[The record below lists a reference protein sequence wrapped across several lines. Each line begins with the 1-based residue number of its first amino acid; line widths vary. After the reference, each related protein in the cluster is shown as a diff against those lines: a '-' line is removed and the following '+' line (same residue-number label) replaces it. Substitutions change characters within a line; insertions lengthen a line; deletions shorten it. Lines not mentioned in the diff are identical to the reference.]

1 VKRGETIV
9 EIDGQAMK
17 DHADDVHAQV
27 LAAEADIRKR
37 EAEHAIAMED
47 LRQELRVAQASY
59 DKAVLDNKTAEV
71 RTSIDVEILKLAVE
85 EEDANYKQLQKNV
98 AITEEL
104 HKAELKILAFTRDR
118 HSRHRD
124 RHKDDVNVF
133 NMKASIGGLAVMN
146 QIWRGGEMGQVQ
158 EGDQIAPG
166 QPFMKIVD
174 TASMQLD
181 SSVNQVDSEKLRIGQ
196 PAIVHFDAFP
206 GIELKGTVMSVGAM
220 GARTGRENYYV
231 RSIPVRVDIH
241 GGDPRI
247 IPDLSASADVI
258 LGEVPNALRAPL
270 SAVREQEGRTYVYLK
285 TREGFQARE
294 VKLGMRNEVEVA
306 IESGLKAGD
315 EILLGSLR

>member
-1 VKRGETIV
+1 
-9 EIDGQAMK
+9 
-17 DHADDVHAQV
+17 
-27 LAAEADIRKR
+27 
-37 EAEHAIAMED
+37 
-47 LRQELRVAQASY
+47 
-59 DKAVLDNKTAEV
+59 
-71 RTSIDVEILKLAVE
+71 
-85 EEDANYKQLQKNV
+85 
-98 AITEEL
+98 
-104 HKAELKILAFTRDR
+104 
-118 HSRHRD
+118 
-124 RHKDDVNVF
+124 
-133 NMKASIGGLAVMN
+133 
-146 QIWRGGEMGQVQ
+146 
-158 EGDQIAPG
+158 
-166 QPFMKIVD
+166 
-174 TASMQLD
+174 MQLD

-270 SAVREQEGRTYVYLK
+270 AAVREQDGRAYVYLK